1 MNTSIFSWYLEM
13 GYQKKNRREAPAA
26 AAAAKNKL
34 EEEEEFW
41 ALSDKPNFSMLLTKT
56 HVRPLCRL
64 FVPTNMHR
72 LLPSI
77 AVPVILTYRGN
88 NWEMIYFGD
97 HISKRFDT
105 RWARFVKDNDLRIG
119 DACVFEVTECSNT
132 LVRFRVQILRGDFPP
147 ELLARVHNGQTSD
160 AAIVIE

>member
-1 MNTSIFSWYLEM
+1 M
-13 GYQKKNRREAPAA
+13 GYRKKKNPKAPAA
-26 AAAAKNKL
+26 AAKNEL
-34 EEEEEFW
+34 EEEEEEEFW

-72 LLPSI
+72 VLPCI

-105 RWARFVKDNDLRIG
+105 RWARFVNDNDLRIG
-119 DACVFEVTECSNT
+119 DACVFEVVECSNR

>member
-1 MNTSIFSWYLEM
+1 M
-13 GYQKKNRREAPAA
+13 GYRKKKKSPEAPAA
-26 AAAAKNKL
+26 AKNEL
-34 EEEEEFW
+34 EEEEEIW

-72 LLPSI
+72 VLPSI

-88 NWEMIYFGD
+88 NWETIYFGD

-105 RWARFVKDNDLRIG
+105 RWARFVNDNDLRVG
-119 DACVFEVTECSNT
+119 DACVFEVMECSNT